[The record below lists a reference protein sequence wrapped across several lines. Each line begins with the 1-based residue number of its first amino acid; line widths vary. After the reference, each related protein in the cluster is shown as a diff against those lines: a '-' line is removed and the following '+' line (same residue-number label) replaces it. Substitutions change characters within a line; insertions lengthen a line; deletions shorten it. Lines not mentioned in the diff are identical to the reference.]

1 MSQHSVVLLALALM
15 WLPAPAGAQSVEAAV
30 KGGVSI
36 ASIPRYSE
44 VLREEGATDI
54 DKRYG
59 AVVGGHVALPFSDL
73 FAIQPEFLYAQRGI
87 EGRVPIVQNQRFQLK
102 LDYVDLPVLVRLGPQ
117 TGGFQFLAGP
127 SFNFNTSARLI
138 LEGAADDEEDVKDEV
153 NSFELGV
160 VVGAGY
166 YGSFFL
172 LEGRYQEGLT
182 DIADFGDE
190 LGTRD
195 DSYRNRSV
203 VVMVGVRFGR

>member
-1 MSQHSVVLLALALM
+1 MSQHGVVLFALALT

-36 ASIPRYSE
+36 ASIPQYSE
-44 VLREEGATDI
+44 ALREDGATDI

-73 FAIQPEFLYAQRGI
+73 FAVQPEFLYAQRGI
-87 EGRVPIVQNQRFQLK
+87 EGRVPLGRNQRFKLK
-102 LDYVDLPVLVRLGPQ
+102 LDYLDLPVLVRLGAQ

-138 LEGAADDEEDVKDEV
+138 FEGAAADEEDVKDDV
-153 NSFELGV
+153 KTFELGV

-182 DIADFGDE
+182 DIADFGD
-190 LGTRD
+190 GFATGD

-203 VVMVGVRFGR
+203 VVMAGVRFGR